1 MRESDDAL
9 QLRPTFSVTTA
20 VAAVPRRR
28 ARATMGKHPAHES
41 SVGVLHYPA
50 LLGAL
55 GVLLLGLCE
64 ALQLAA
70 ATPLCRPLCLV
81 LLGVGLVG
89 HRCALLV
96 RARGGPI
103 AFLPPDWR
111 DWVLESTPLDA
122 AEAVL
127 RVVDFQHWL
136 GVFIHC
142 ASALGALD
150 AEEKAAFVEELPPR
164 VRDWVTTPG
173 LLRVAPPLHAA
184 LVWRPV
190 EPPPRRPSRAPSAA
204 PRHRRPG
211 AATTTDVATFMR
223 SFNPWPMLMKIFGRR
238 AHRTLRRNLPAS
250 RLALA
255 AGAASAAAAAQLA
268 ASPRARDL
276 CRRGAANAALGAT
289 VAAAVGSLAAL
300 AGVHGVRFDDLP
312 DDDDD
317 DVDGD
322 EPRRRESWGVV
333 APAAALSL
341 ASLVASAYAAS
352 KASIAPSFQ
361 TTVWNCVAGALSHV
375 TPRLAAVDGDAEEFS
390 AATS

>member
-1 MRESDDAL
+1 
-9 QLRPTFSVTTA
+9 
-20 VAAVPRRR
+20 
-28 ARATMGKHPAHES
+28 MGKHPAHES

-81 LLGVGLVG
+81 ALGVGLVG

-173 LLRVAPPLHAA
+173 LLRVAPPLHS
-184 LVWRPV
+184 V
-190 EPPPRRPSRAPSAA
+190 RRTTKTKMTVRTTSR
-204 PRHRRPG
+204 
-211 AATTTDVATFMR
+211 
-223 SFNPWPMLMKIFGRR
+223 
-238 AHRTLRRNLPAS
+238 
-250 RLALA
+250 
-255 AGAASAAAAAQLA
+255 
-268 ASPRARDL
+268 
-276 CRRGAANAALGAT
+276 
-289 VAAAVGSLAAL
+289 
-300 AGVHGVRFDDLP
+300 
-312 DDDDD
+312 
-317 DVDGD
+317 
-322 EPRRRESWGVV
+322 
-333 APAAALSL
+333 
-341 ASLVASAYAAS
+341 
-352 KASIAPSFQ
+352 
-361 TTVWNCVAGALSHV
+361 
-375 TPRLAAVDGDAEEFS
+375 
-390 AATS
+390 